1 VELKS
6 FGYFWMVRKLTPP
19 NSLIDFSSNDY
30 LGLARSEALAVR
42 FASLTTAIHGS
53 TGSRLLTG
61 NHHISMEVEA
71 FLADLWQVDSCL
83 IFNSGYMANLG
94 VLSALGTRH
103 ATILYDQLAHACIKD
118 GARLSQAARFSFQHN
133 DLSHL
138 ESRLRKSKGATYVIV
153 ESIYSMD
160 GDVAPL
166 EEMCDICETHGA
178 HLIVDEAHATAVEG
192 AHGGGLSE
200 ALGITNRLYAR
211 INTFGKGLGLHG
223 ASVSGSRKL
232 KDHLINHSRPFIYT
246 TAPPPRLFA
255 EIRCA
260 FLYLQEHIELQ
271 DDLRARVADFR
282 NYWTGIEPPF
292 TLLPASHAIQAV
304 IQPGASE
311 VRRVSERLQSA
322 GFDVRPIL
330 PPTVQAGSERL
341 RICLHSFNSNEEI
354 RSLVDSIA
362 QVEINRDY

>member
-1 VELKS
+1 
-6 FGYFWMVRKLTPP
+6 
-19 NSLIDFSSNDY
+19 
-30 LGLARSEALAVR
+30 
-42 FASLTTAIHGS
+42 
-53 TGSRLLTG
+53 
-61 NHHISMEVEA
+61 MEVEA
-71 FLADLWQVDSCL
+71 FLADLWRVESSL

-94 VLSALGTRH
+94 ILSAVGTRH

-138 ESRLRKSKGATYVIV
+138 ESRLGKSKGTTYVVV

-166 EEMCDICETHGA
+166 EEMCDICDAHGA

-200 ALGITNRLYAR
+200 ALGITDRLFAR
-211 INTFGKGLGLHG
+211 INTFGKGVGLHG
-223 ASVSGSRKL
+223 ASVSGSQKL

-260 FLYLQEHIELQ
+260 FLYLQEHIALQ
-271 DDLRARVADFR
+271 DELRARIVQFKD
-282 NYWTGIEPPF
+282 YWEEVQPAS
-292 TLLPASHAIQAV
+292 TLLPAAHAIQAI
-304 IQPGASE
+304 IQPGVSE
-311 VRRVSERLQSA
+311 VRRLAAKLQSA

-330 PPTVQAGSERL
+330 PPTVEAGSERL
-341 RICLHSFNSNEEI
+341 RICLHTFNTNEEI
-354 RSLVDSIA
+354 KGLIEAFGS
-362 QVEINRDY
+362 